1 MWLGRYVLP
10 LWRRRLTLDIVWLG
24 VCLMRISGGE
34 EDESAPLCTLDFTT
48 GYLSYK
54 SYLLQKKRE
63 KELSVISLGTYL
75 KVGPSH
81 PGRRCLFCAKCDAGQ
96 GSQHRSAG
104 LILLRSPASSNL
116 RHQTRLSRPR
126 WNHGP
131 KHHPS
136 SYYIRASSF
145 IFGQTS

>member
-54 SYLLQKKRE
+54 SYLLQKERKR
-63 KELSVISLGTYL
+63 IITNQLG
-75 KVGPSH
+75 
-81 PGRRCLFCAKCDAGQ
+81 
-96 GSQHRSAG
+96 
-104 LILLRSPASSNL
+104 NL
-116 RHQTRLSRPR
+116 P
-126 WNHGP
+126 
-131 KHHPS
+131 
-136 SYYIRASSF
+136 
-145 IFGQTS
+145 